1 MTMNYQI
8 EQIAERLRGLR
19 EALELSV
26 SEFAQKCNVSAED
39 YEKWESGG
47 SDIPMSFLFTVAQ
60 TFGIDTV
67 ELLTGETAR
76 AQAFFV
82 TRKGKGIN
90 VERRKAYKY
99 QALGSGFVGNRAEV
113 FEVTVEPNDNP
124 ITLNTHQ
131 GQEFNLVLQ
140 GSMQIQIA
148 GNELVLN
155 EGDSIYFDSSNPHGM
170 KALGGE
176 KVVFLAV
183 II

>member
-1 MTMNYQI
+1 MNYQI
-8 EQIAERLRGLR
+8 AQIAERLRGLR
-19 EALELSV
+19 DALDLSV
-26 SEFAQKCNVSAED
+26 EEIAQKCSVSADD
-39 YEKWESGG
+39 YTKWESGS

-60 TFGIDTV
+60 TFGIDTS

-82 TRKGKGIN
+82 TRKGKGIS

-124 ITLNTHQ
+124 ITLNSHQ

-140 GSMQIQIA
+140 GSMQLHIA
-148 GNELVLN
+148 GNDLVLN
-155 EGDSIYFDSSNPHGM
+155 EGDSIYFDASKHHGM

-176 KVVFLAV
+176 KVIFLAV
-183 II
+183 IV

>member
-1 MTMNYQI
+1 MNYQI
-8 EQIAERLRGLR
+8 AQIAERLRGLR
-19 EALELSV
+19 DALDLSIEEIARQCGV
-26 SEFAQKCNVSAED
+26 SVED
-39 YEKWESGG
+39 YAKWESGS

-60 TFGIDTV
+60 VFGLDTT

-82 TRKGKGIN
+82 TRKGKGIS

-113 FEVTVEPNDNP
+113 FEVTVEPNNNP
-124 ITLNTHQ
+124 ITLNSHQ
-131 GQEFNLVLQ
+131 GQEFNLVLE
-140 GSMQIQIA
+140 GSMQMHIA
-148 GNELVLN
+148 GNDLVLN
-155 EGDSIYFDSSNPHGM
+155 EGDSIYFDASRNHGM
-170 KALGGE
+170 KALGGK